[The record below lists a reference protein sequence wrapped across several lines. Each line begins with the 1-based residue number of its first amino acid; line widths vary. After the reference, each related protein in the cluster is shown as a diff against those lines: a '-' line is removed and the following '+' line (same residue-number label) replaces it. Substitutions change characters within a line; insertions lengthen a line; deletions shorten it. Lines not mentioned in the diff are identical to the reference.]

1 MRVMKWSMIA
11 LAVAAGTSQLA
22 IASSQDES
30 KGFIEDSAA
39 AVTLRNLYFS
49 RDFRN
54 NDRDEDGNRQSRAA
68 EWGQGFIGTFES
80 GFTQGTVGVGFDAI
94 GLLGIK
100 LDSGRGRA
108 GTGLFPT
115 ESDGRS
121 ADDYSEA
128 HGAVKLRIS
137 DTTLKYG
144 GQFTAMPVFA
154 TDDSRLLPE
163 VAEGFLL
170 TSKEIKGLELNAGHF
185 TRLNAQ
191 AQTYKDSIGG
201 RDSDTGV
208 KNAGLTEAN
217 IFGGTYS
224 VTDTLSTSLYY
235 SRVEDHFRKW
245 YGNINWALP
254 ISDNQG
260 LVFDFNI
267 YDTKSIGENRTG
279 SFVAQSDGDS
289 KLDNIAASLSAAYN
303 VGAHTFTVAFQ
314 KVTGDGDYA
323 YGIDGGGT
331 VFLANSIAR
340 SDFNAEDEKSWQARY
355 DLNFAEFGVP
365 GLTFMT
371 RYARGTGATTQSTDN
386 GKEWERDID
395 VKYVLQE
402 GPAKDLSFRVRQAT
416 YRSSDGVYYGSS
428 SIDELRLIVEYPLS
442 IL

>member
-11 LAVAAGTSQLA
+11 LAVSAGTSQLA
-22 IASSQDES
+22 FASAQDES
-30 KGFIEDSAA
+30 KGFIEDSQLN
-39 AVTLRNLYFS
+39 VKTRMLYFS

-54 NDRDEDGNRQSRAA
+54 NPAGTQSRV
-68 EWGQGFIGTFES
+68 EETGLGFLGTYES
-80 GFTQGTVGVGFDAI
+80 GFTQGTVGFGVDAI
-94 GLLGIK
+94 GMLGLK

-108 GTGLFPT
+108 GTGLFPQG
-115 ESDGRS
+115 SDGRS
-121 ADDYSEA
+121 QDDYSEGG
-128 HGAVKLRIS
+128 GAVKMRIS
-137 DTTLKYG
+137 NTVLKFG
-144 GQFTAMPVFA
+144 DQFTAMPVFA

-163 VAEGFLL
+163 VAEGGLITSNEISGL
-170 TSKEIKGLELNAGHF
+170 TLNAGHF
-185 TRLNAQ
+185 TAMNAQ
-191 AQTYKDSIGG
+191 AQTYHDSLNL
-201 RDSDTGV
+201 S
-208 KNAGLTEAN
+208 EAN
-217 IFGGTYS
+217 IFGGTYAF
-224 VTDTLSTSLYY
+224 TDSLSTSIYY

-245 YGNINWALP
+245 YGNVNWALP
-254 ISDNQG
+254 ISDKQG

-267 YDTKSIGENRTG
+267 YDTKSIGDNRTG
-279 SFVAQSDGDS
+279 AFVTKSDGS
-289 KLDNIAASLSAAYN
+289 NELDNIAASLSGAYN
-303 VGAHTFTVAFQ
+303 IGAHTFTLAYQ
-314 KVTGDGDYA
+314 KVSGDGDYA
-323 YGIDGGGT
+323 YGVDGGGT

-371 RYARGTGATTQSTDN
+371 RYARGSGATTRTTDN

-395 VKYVLQE
+395 VKYVLQS